1 MLRDPNSCANL
12 NDFQTSHLHLELE
25 IDFEKSI
32 LKGHVLLTVKR
43 TSEEELKAVLLDA
56 AHLEIVNVTC
66 DDSFLSVRPSFNLIF
81 YILVVC
87 LYWKSYSLW

>member
-32 LKGHVLLTVKR
+32 LKGHVLLTAKR
-43 TSEEELKAVLLDA
+43 ASEEELKALLLDA
-56 AHLEIVNVTC
+56 AHLEISNVTC
-66 DDSFLSVRPSFNLIF
+66 DDSFLSVSPFLSNSLVIF
-81 YILVVC
+81 
-87 LYWKSYSLW
+87 